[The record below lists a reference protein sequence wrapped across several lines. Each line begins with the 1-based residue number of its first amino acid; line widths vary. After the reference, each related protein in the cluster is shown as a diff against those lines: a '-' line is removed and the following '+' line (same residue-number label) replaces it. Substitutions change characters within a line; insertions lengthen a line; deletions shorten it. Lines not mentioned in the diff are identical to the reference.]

1 MAPGAAGGCE
11 VRGGGGEL
19 GSDGGES
26 NPPRRLRS
34 VPSAGAPE
42 PAGAGLALLG
52 FGSDVQFNPFSTDG
66 MLNVQA
72 SVRALLPC
80 AQGGGGAAARAPRPA
95 GPPFLALPAGS
106 TAGLGEEQP
115 ELAPANPGPPEPHTP
130 PGEGPGFDWAI
141 PTRQTG
147 RWPGRAVPE
156 PPRHRAGLLGAL
168 TASTGEQSRKT
179 RKPQRCGV
187 F

>member
-26 NPPRRLRS
+26 NPPRHLRS

-52 FGSDVQFNPFSTDG
+52 FGSEVQFNPFSTDG

-72 SVRALLPC
+72 SARALLPC
-80 AQGGGGAAARAPRPA
+80 AQGGGGAAARA
-95 GPPFLALPAGS
+95 
-106 TAGLGEEQP
+106 GLGEEQP
-115 ELAPANPGPPEPHTP
+115 ELAPADPGPPEPHTP
-130 PGEGPGFDWAI
+130 PGEGPGDPDTANG
-141 PTRQTG
+141 PLARASGARAPSASSRAAGSADRQHRGAEQKDKETPAM
-147 RWPGRAVPE
+147 RCVL
-156 PPRHRAGLLGAL
+156 RH
-168 TASTGEQSRKT
+168 
-179 RKPQRCGV
+179 
-187 F
+187 